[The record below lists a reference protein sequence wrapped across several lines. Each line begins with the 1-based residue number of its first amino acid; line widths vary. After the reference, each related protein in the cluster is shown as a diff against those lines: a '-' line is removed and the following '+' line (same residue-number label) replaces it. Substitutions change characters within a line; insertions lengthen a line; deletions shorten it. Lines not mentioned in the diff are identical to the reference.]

1 MHMMWLTRIHPQSSV
16 SHVFGP
22 SIKTRQNR
30 LSIRSFLRRT
40 VAGCCTTSAVKNGA
54 TIIMWQHWACVVN
67 LFHPALL
74 LACSDNFVLRDVA
87 CIIIS
92 ISLSTPLPCIPAPKW
107 LFLDLTGYACMASSG
122 DLKRV
127 CILIRGLISKALF
140 NHAFDGTLLVIAQF
154 WNPVSDKCHDTRK
167 IKRNTAGLSTECLR
181 DSLWKTKCHLMANWP
196 GFGQPKKS
204 GGKRIAYF
212 LYFRKLV
219 LSVPAANFRGWS
231 FRRDSSV

>member
-1 MHMMWLTRIHPQSSV
+1 MSTKWRVLNDMHMMWLTRIHPQSSV

-122 DLKRV
+122 DLFV
-127 CILIRGLISKALF
+127 YWSGALF
-140 NHAFDGTLLVIAQF
+140 PKHFSIM
-154 WNPVSDKCHDTRK
+154 
-167 IKRNTAGLSTECLR
+167 
-181 DSLWKTKCHLMANWP
+181 HLME
-196 GFGQPKKS
+196 
-204 GGKRIAYF
+204 RC
-212 LYFRKLV
+212 L
-219 LSVPAANFRGWS
+219 
-231 FRRDSSV
+231 